1 MRQTLWR
8 GRKVGRA
15 SAVPLC
21 SSGSGGSGCSP
32 KGWLNISAYSSTC
45 DSWLESL
52 ASNLSGAKWYKWS
65 PGEPSDLVTRT
76 DSLCRMIEA
85 HLSADRANSCQGPDE
100 SLWLH
105 SVSFSPQLK
114 QSWKPSSFAFTCPES
129 LLLRPVSAILG
140 KLFSRLLLW
149 VFPSPLLCTQCCQ
162 SMFRW
167 SLEFPMAKKSLP
179 LAMVTYRPLVPA
191 PRRQKLVVL
200 CEFQASLVCIVS
212 SVRSGLHCETLSQK

>member
-1 MRQTLWR
+1 MWQESRTSQCSATLQLRVWWIWLFAQR
-8 GRKVGRA
+8 MIEHLSLFLYLWQLTGILGIKFVWSKV
-15 SAVPLC
+15 
-21 SSGSGGSGCSP
+21 
-32 KGWLNISAYSSTC
+32 IQMI
-45 DSWLESL
+45 
-52 ASNLSGAKWYKWS
+52 

-140 KLFSRLLLW
+140 KLFSRLLPW
-149 VFPSPLLCTQCCQ
+149 VFPSPLLCTHCCQ